1 MKKLILLI
9 AIFLAGAMSYSKSDK
24 EEKPNENKK
33 INAPASSNIK
43 EENYEAGMVQRMEAI
58 KKEVQPALNSGVTAD
73 MNDAIQKLGESWE
86 TEMRKIYD
94 LLLSEL
100 PKKEKVELQEEQE
113 KWAKKIKEEIAKDAE
128 ELKRGTTGTFNVLG
142 TALGNTEKRALEL
155 AKRYDKLH
163 PKK

>member
-1 MKKLILLI
+1 MKKILLLGML
-9 AIFLAGAMSYSKSDK
+9 LAGAIVFAGKYENEMTERMKVA
-24 EEKPNENKK
+24 EEKF
-33 INAPASSNIK
+33 
-43 EENYEAGMVQRMEAI
+43 
-58 KKEVQPALNSGVTAD
+58 QPALNSGVTAD
-73 MNDAIQKLGESWE
+73 MNDATQKLGKLWE

-100 PKKEKVELQEEQE
+100 PEKKKVELQEEQE

-155 AKRYDKLH
+155 AKKYDELSK
-163 PKK
+163 

>member
-1 MKKLILLI
+1 MKKILLLGML
-9 AIFLAGAMSYSKSDK
+9 LAGAIVFAGKYEDEMTERMKVA
-24 EEKPNENKK
+24 EEKF
-33 INAPASSNIK
+33 
-43 EENYEAGMVQRMEAI
+43 
-58 KKEVQPALNSGVTAD
+58 QPALNSGVTAD
-73 MNDAIQKLGESWE
+73 MNDATQKLGKLWE

-100 PKKEKVELQEEQE
+100 PEKEKVELQEEQE

-155 AKRYDKLH
+155 AKRYDKIH
-163 PKK
+163 KK

>member
-1 MKKLILLI
+1 MKKILLLGML
-9 AIFLAGAMSYSKSDK
+9 LAGAIVFAGKYEDEMTERMKVA
-24 EEKPNENKK
+24 EEKF
-33 INAPASSNIK
+33 
-43 EENYEAGMVQRMEAI
+43 
-58 KKEVQPALNSGVTAD
+58 QPALNSGVTAD
-73 MNDAIQKLGESWE
+73 MNDATQKLGKLWE

-100 PKKEKVELQEEQE
+100 PEKEKVELQEEQE

-155 AKRYDKLH
+155 AKRYDKLN
-163 PKK
+163 K

>member
-1 MKKLILLI
+1 MKKILLLGML
-9 AIFLAGAMSYSKSDK
+9 LAGAIVFAGKYENEMTERMKVA
-24 EEKPNENKK
+24 EEKF
-33 INAPASSNIK
+33 
-43 EENYEAGMVQRMEAI
+43 
-58 KKEVQPALNSGVTAD
+58 QPALNSGVTAD
-73 MNDAIQKLGESWE
+73 MNDATQKLGKLWE

-100 PKKEKVELQEEQE
+100 PEKKKVELQEEQE

-155 AKRYDKLH
+155 AKRYDKIH
-163 PKK
+163 KK

>member
-1 MKKLILLI
+1 MKKILLLGML
-9 AIFLAGAMSYSKSDK
+9 LAGAIVFAGKYENEMTERMKVA
-24 EEKPNENKK
+24 EEKF
-33 INAPASSNIK
+33 
-43 EENYEAGMVQRMEAI
+43 
-58 KKEVQPALNSGVTAD
+58 QPALNSGVTAD
-73 MNDAIQKLGESWE
+73 MNDATQKLGKLWE

-100 PKKEKVELQEEQE
+100 PKKEKVKLQEEQE

-155 AKRYDKLH
+155 AKKYDELSK
-163 PKK
+163 